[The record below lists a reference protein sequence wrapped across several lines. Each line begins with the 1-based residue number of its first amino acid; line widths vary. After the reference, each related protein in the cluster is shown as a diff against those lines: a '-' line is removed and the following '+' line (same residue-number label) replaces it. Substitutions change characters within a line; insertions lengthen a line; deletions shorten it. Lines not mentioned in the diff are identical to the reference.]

1 MRIGEI
7 SRLAGLVAM
16 SISVALVAA
25 PDAYGVTKSRHS
37 HTGQYKSSSPLY
49 KGKVSREVL
58 AAEKLM
64 ADGKYQQAADMYR
77 DALNKDPKDV
87 QARVG
92 FGMACVKQF
101 ALDRAGQEFD
111 KALNLDPK
119 NAMAHCGKAMCAMYK
134 LQSSSMTVQRDRAS
148 YLSTAEKECG
158 TALDIDPQ
166 LPEAHYTIGLVYKEQ
181 GNLDKAVRAF
191 EGAAKLDPK
200 FSEPNAAL
208 GLIKLQQ
215 NDLEG
220 AESDFKKAVS
230 LNSGNSTAH
239 YGLGQTYLKKG
250 MVDQAIDELNTSL
263 YQNRNSAPV
272 HLALGKAYE
281 LQGNSVAAIKEY
293 QQSISIKPEN
303 PSAYIGIANIREQRG
318 DIEHAIAELRS
329 GLELTPNN
337 PELLLRIANGSLR
350 LEKLDDAIKAY
361 EQVLNV
367 APRSTVA
374 VDGLTR
380 SYYLKANKETASAFV
395 ATNDFE
401 QAEASIAR
409 AIRMNPNSMQL
420 RLAQAKLR
428 ALSGKPIDLR
438 QIGTPTTDPERVS
451 YAEALLAEN
460 KFDEAAMQ
468 MNTVIADTTN
478 AKDAFAVGDLALT
491 IKDLNSAEAAYRKGA
506 TMEAGAEE
514 RAQRGLAA
522 VQKSRD
528 ANRQAINLGSDLEKR
543 KQYSSAIDQF
553 KTAIYNDPH
562 NAQAR
567 EYLAMC
573 LEKLYADS
581 PKDLREASKQYR
593 VYLTLDPS
601 VPVKEKDKL
610 EKHIAKLDA
619 KAYKLEQKGTIA
631 KR

>member
-1 MRIGEI
+1 MRIGEVT
-7 SRLAGLVAM
+7 RLAGLIATSV
-16 SISVALVAA
+16 SVAFLSA
-25 PDAYGVTKSRHS
+25 PDAHGTTKTRHG
-37 HTGQYKSSSPLY
+37 HSSQKRSAPLY
-49 KGKVSREVL
+49 KGTVSREVQ
-58 AAEKLM
+58 AAEKAM
-64 ADGKYQQAADMYR
+64 ADGKYPQAAEMFR

-92 FGMACVKQF
+92 YGMSCVKQF
-101 ALDRAGQEFD
+101 QLDRAGQEFD

-119 NAMAHCGKAMCAMYK
+119 NAMAHTGKALCAMYK
-134 LQSSSMTVQRDRAS
+134 LQSSSMTVQTNRAS
-148 YLSTAEKECG
+148 YLNNAEKECS

-166 LPEAHYTIGLVYKEQ
+166 LPEAHYTLGLVYKEQ
-181 GNLDKAVRAF
+181 GNIDKAVRAF

-200 FSEPNAAL
+200 YSEPNSAL

-220 AESDFKKAVS
+220 AESDFKRAVS

-239 YGLGQTYLKKG
+239 FGLGQTYLKKG

-272 HLALGKAYE
+272 HLAMGKAYE
-281 LQGNSVAAIKEY
+281 MQGNSVAAIKEY
-293 QQSISIKPEN
+293 QQSIAIKPEN

-337 PELLLRIANGSLR
+337 PELLLRVANGSLR

-380 SYYLKANKETASAFV
+380 SYYLKANKETTSAFV

-401 QAEASIAR
+401 QAEKSIAR
-409 AIRMNPNSMQL
+409 AIRMNPSSMQL

-428 ALSGKPIDLR
+428 ALSGKPVDLA
-438 QIGTPTTDPERVS
+438 QVGNPTSDPERIS

-460 KFDEAAMQ
+460 KFDEAAGQ
-468 MNTVIADTTN
+468 MNTVIANTAT

-491 IKDLNSAEAAYRKGA
+491 IKDLNSAESAYKKGA
-506 TMEAGAEE
+506 TMEGGEE

-522 VQKSRD
+522 VQKSRE
-528 ANRQAINLGSDLEKR
+528 ANRQAVTLGEDLEKR
-543 KQYSSAIDQF
+543 KQYASAIDQF
-553 KTAIYNDPH
+553 RTAIYNDPR
-562 NAQAR
+562 NPQAR
-567 EYLAMC
+567 ENVARC

-593 VYLTLDPS
+593 IYLTLDPS
-601 VPVKEKDKL
+601 VPPKEKEKL
-610 EKHIAKLDA
+610 EKHIAKLDT
-619 KAYKLEQKGTIA
+619 KAYKLEQKPKIA